1 MLTLNNGLKARHA
14 DYGLALVRPKV
25 ALGRADKYYEGEVID
40 DYESGSQFASS
51 TE

>member
-1 MLTLNNGLKARHA
+1 MLTLNNSLKVRHA

-25 ALGRADKYYEGEVID
+25 ATGRADGYYEGEVID
-40 DYESGSQFASS
+40 DYESGSQFSSS